1 MMDYKSLI
9 ITIVL
14 GVILLA
20 TVVFLCIEL
29 FNGNMKKFVIEKIAE
44 AEKMFPKDVEDY
56 QEKRRNY
63 VIETFKEKYKIMSFC
78 LNVQKFI
85 ELICKL
91 FKPKV

>member
-1 MMDYKSLI
+1 MDYKLLI
-9 ITIVL
+9 TTIVL

-29 FNGNMKKFVIEKIAE
+29 FNGNMKKFVMEKIAE
-44 AEKMFPKDVEDY
+44 AEKMFPKDVVDY

>member
-1 MMDYKSLI
+1 MMDYKLLI
-9 ITIVL
+9 TTIVL

-29 FNGNMKKFVIEKIAE
+29 FNGNMKNFVMEKIAE

>member
-1 MMDYKSLI
+1 MDYKLLI
-9 ITIVL
+9 STIVL
-14 GVILLA
+14 GVILIGAL
-20 TVVFLCIEL
+20 VFLCIEL

-44 AEKMFPKDVEDY
+44 AEKLFPKEEEGY

-63 VIETFKEKYKIMSFC
+63 VINAFKEKYKIMAFC

-85 ELICKL
+85 ELICTL

>member
-1 MMDYKSLI
+1 MDYKLLI
-9 ITIVL
+9 TTIVL
-14 GVILLA
+14 GVVLLA

-29 FNGNMKKFVIEKIAE
+29 FNGNMKNFVMEKIAE

>member
-1 MMDYKSLI
+1 MDYKLLI
-9 ITIVL
+9 TTIVL

-29 FNGNMKKFVIEKIAE
+29 FNGNMKKFVMEKIAE
-44 AEKMFPKDVEDY
+44 AEKMFPKDVEEDY

-63 VIETFKEKYKIMSFC
+63 VVEAFKEKYKIMSFC

>member
-1 MMDYKSLI
+1 MDYKLLI
-9 ITIVL
+9 TTIVL

-29 FNGNMKKFVIEKIAE
+29 FNGNMKNFVMGKIAE

>member
-1 MMDYKSLI
+1 MDYKLLI
-9 ITIVL
+9 TTIVL

-29 FNGNMKKFVIEKIAE
+29 FNGNMKNFVMEKIAE

-63 VIETFKEKYKIMSFC
+63 VIEAFKEKYKIMAFC

>member
-1 MMDYKSLI
+1 MDYKLLI
-9 ITIVL
+9 TTLVL

-29 FNGNMKKFVIEKIAE
+29 FNGNMKNFVMEKIAE

-85 ELICKL
+85 ELICEL

>member
-1 MMDYKSLI
+1 MDYKLLI
-9 ITIVL
+9 TTIVL

-29 FNGNMKKFVIEKIAE
+29 FNGNMKKFVMEKIVE
-44 AEKMFPKDVEDY
+44 AEKLYPKDEENY
-56 QEKRRNY
+56 QEKRMTY
-63 VIETFKEKYKIMSFC
+63 VMEAFKEKYKIMSFC